1 MNIISCVAALVS
13 YIHETGVSK
22 EEDFKIFEKIMV
34 EGFQILIKTALKN
47 KNKSHSQET

>member
-22 EEDFKIFEKIMV
+22 EEDFKIFGKYN
-34 EGFQILIKTALKN
+34 GGRFSNFNQNCT
-47 KNKSHSQET
+47 QE